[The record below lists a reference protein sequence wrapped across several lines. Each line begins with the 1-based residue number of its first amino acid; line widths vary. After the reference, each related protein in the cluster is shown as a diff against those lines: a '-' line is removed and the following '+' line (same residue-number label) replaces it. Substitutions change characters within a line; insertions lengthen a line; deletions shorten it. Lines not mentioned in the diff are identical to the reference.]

1 MGETIVRFI
10 VSLCLEY
17 NINTGDIQESML
29 EMGKYIREYQEA
41 NEHLDYTKAENDR
54 LTSEI
59 KLQTSIAENYKA
71 MCEGYRKFA
80 AGNLKGSKGDGE
92 ELAKRM
98 VGLVKE
104 LEDTTEKYRSMLLK
118 YSFTYERKDEYK
130 DCYYNLKAAYEKD
143 KKKFAE
149 QKKELE
155 ENVVAWKTKAEFEE
169 NRKLKQT
176 IDYKLAQRKMESA
189 DERSTEMLIEFN
201 SMKIKHEAELHNLKK
216 NHEKEMKEEKEKK
229 ELIEKSIVSKDT
241 EIKKQRKHYGEK
253 MKEMRIKLD
262 KAVADEAA

>member
-1 MGETIVRFI
+1 MGRLNTVNMEYMETIVRFI

-29 EMGKYIREYQEA
+29 EMGIYIREYQEA
-41 NEHLDYTKAENDR
+41 SEHLDYTKAENDR

-59 KLQTSIAENYKA
+59 QLQTSIAENYKA
-71 MCEGYRKFA
+71 MCEGYKKFA

-98 VGLVKE
+98 VELEKE

-155 ENVVAWKTKAEFEE
+155 EKELAWRTKAEFEE
-169 NRKLKQT
+169 NQKLKQT
-176 IDYKLAQRKMESA
+176 IDYKLAQRKMETA
-189 DERSTEMLIEFN
+189 DERSTEMLIELN
-201 SMKIKHEAELHNLKK
+201 SMKIKQETEIHNLKK
-216 NHEKEMKEEKEKK
+216 YHEKELEDTTEKYRSMLLK
-229 ELIEKSIVSKDT
+229 
-241 EIKKQRKHYGEK
+241 Y
-253 MKEMRIKLD
+253 
-262 KAVADEAA
+262 

>member
-1 MGETIVRFI
+1 MGRFI

-29 EMGKYIREYQEA
+29 EMGKYITEYQVA
-41 NEHLDYTKAENDR
+41 NENFDYTKAENDR

-71 MCEGYRKFA
+71 LWEGYRKFA
-80 AGNLKGSKGDGE
+80 AGNLKDSKGDGE

-98 VGLVKE
+98 VGLEKE

-118 YSFTYERKDEYK
+118 YSFTFERKDEYK

-169 NRKLKQT
+169 NQKLKQT
-176 IDYKLAQRKMESA
+176 IDYKLAQRKMETA
-189 DERSTEMLIEFN
+189 YERSTDMLIELN
-201 SMKIKHEAELHNLKK
+201 SMKLKQETEIHNLKK
-216 NHEKEMKEEKEKK
+216 YHEKEMKEEKEKK
-229 ELIEKSIVSKDT
+229 ELIKKSIVIKDT
-241 EIKKQRKHYGEK
+241 EIKKQRKVYGDK
-253 MKEMRIKLD
+253 MKDM
-262 KAVADEAA
+262 